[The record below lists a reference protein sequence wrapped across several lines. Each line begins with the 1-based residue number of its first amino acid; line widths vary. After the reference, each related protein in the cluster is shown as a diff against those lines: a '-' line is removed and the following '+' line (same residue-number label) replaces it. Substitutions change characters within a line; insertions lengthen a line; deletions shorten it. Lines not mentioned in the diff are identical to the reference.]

1 MTTITSSSEK
11 IQDLMTELRATP
23 VVKNKFWIVE
33 RDGEK
38 VATIQAL
45 DEGEGVVWVTGT
57 ERQKYPTIKM
67 LKDKYKIEFV
77 KYSRAR
83 PKAEY
88 EIYGYA
94 TSGKPHNALYN
105 LALKLPIYSKEAKS
119 KSFYCAGYYLVKI
132 NSNWTRAFCP
142 KLITLQRYDFVGPFH
157 SQEQQDQ
164 ALKAKHGH

>member
-94 TSGKPHNALYN
+94 TSGKQ
-105 LALKLPIYSKEAKS
+105 I
-119 KSFYCAGYYLVKI
+119 G
-132 NSNWTRAFCP
+132 RAH
-142 KLITLQRYDFVGPFH
+142 V
-157 SQEQQDQ
+157 
-164 ALKAKHGH
+164 